1 MDNREIKVWWAQ
13 CKPFSESERASEGAK
28 LFQKECLNKNIFGMG
43 WKYKQFNQYSGKE
56 FDWSIANE
64 FKTTVHSRTFSA
76 AQNLYGKMNKGDIVL
91 TRLDGIYYLG
101 DILFAPRV
109 SCHERLTWYSEV
121 SQWKKLGKS
130 EDLPHHV
137 RGKISSKRYQGT
149 VAEIDGLSALTLIS
163 FAGIK
168 CPKQKNNKDNFLDSI
183 SDEDLEDL
191 MAHYMSNEKEGY
203 VFLPSSCKKNTPGI
217 EYVMYNPKNNN
228 TIACQTKVNRR
239 IDVGQYSNNPTY
251 KKYEI
256 IYLFSGAGY
265 DNNDYTKK
273 NICIVERK
281 KLYEILKS
289 NKHFANIVCKYFDF
303 E

>member
-1 MDNREIKVWWAQ
+1 M
-13 CKPFSESERASEGAK
+13 
-28 LFQKECLNKNIFGMG
+28 
-43 WKYKQFNQYSGKE
+43 
-56 FDWSIANE
+56 
-64 FKTTVHSRTFSA
+64 
-76 AQNLYGKMNKGDIVL
+76 
-91 TRLDGIYYLG
+91 
-101 DILFAPRV
+101 
-109 SCHERLTWYSEV
+109 
-121 SQWKKLGKS
+121 KK
-130 EDLPHHV
+130 
-137 RGKISSKRYQGT
+137 
-149 VAEIDGLSALTLIS
+149 
-163 FAGIK
+163 
-168 CPKQKNNKDNFLDSI
+168 KDMF
-183 SDEDLEDL
+183 
-191 MAHYMSNEKEGY
+191 
-203 VFLPSSCKKNTPGI
+203 FLPSSCKKNTPGI